1 MTLVEDWRIPTFVQV
16 KTTLVL
22 KSATVIGPS
31 TGRRIVTVKLQEF
44 VLLHASRAVAKTV
57 LVVLGRNVEPD
68 GGTEVTFTLLQVS
81 VA

>member
-1 MTLVEDWRIPTFVQV
+1 MTLVEDWRIPTLVQV

-22 KSATVIGPS
+22 KSATAIGPS
-31 TGRRIVTVKLQEF
+31 TGRRTVTVKLQVF
-44 VLLHASRAVAKTV
+44 VLPQASRAVATTV

-68 GGTEVTFTLLQVS
+68 GGTEVMVTLLQVS